1 MTFSNFQLER
11 IKIKYGHYPREVSGT
26 EYGVTTS
33 NCTQAQLIDVSYSVS
48 NNPLFQIRCVAIT
61 IFIVQRHKTDQILES
76 TLIVKFN
83 AELSL
88 MQAK

>member
-1 MTFSNFQLER
+1 M
-11 IKIKYGHYPREVSGT
+11 SGT

-48 NNPLFQIRCVAIT
+48 NNPPFQIRCVAIT
-61 IFIVQRHKTDQILES
+61 IFIVQRHNTDQIIES

-88 MQAK
+88 MQAKVIFENPWYQVGS